1 MFLKKSLGKT
11 GICGVLCLGLAAV
24 SGAEALNAPGGSWF
38 SSEKIYQEGDL
49 VTVIVSETSQGV
61 QSASTDLNKSTS
73 LGLATTGLLSNS
85 LASTSAGLTSA
96 QKGGGNLA
104 REGKMTAMITTRV
117 EKVLPN
123 GTLAIA
129 GTQEI
134 EFDSGVQRISVKG
147 VARPRDIDSAN
158 RVYSYRL
165 ANAKIEYLGTGAL
178 NEKAR
183 TGYISRLLEWLWIF

>member
-1 MFLKKSLGKT
+1 MILLGAWCARPA
-11 GICGVLCLGLAAV
+11 GG
-24 SGAEALNAPGGSWF
+24 EALSAPGSWF
-38 SSEKIYQEGDL
+38 SSEKNYQEGDL

-73 LGLATTGLLSNS
+73 LGLATTGLLGN
-85 LASTSAGLTSA
+85 AVGSTSAGLTSA

-104 REGKMTAMITTRV
+104 RQGRMTAMITARV

-123 GTLAIA
+123 GSLTLSGA
-129 GTQEI
+129 QEI

-147 VARPRDIDSAN
+147 VARPRDIDAAN
-158 RVYSYRL
+158 QIYSYRL
-165 ANAKIEYLGTGAL
+165 ANAQIEYLGTGAL

-183 TGYISRLLEWLWIF
+183 TGYLSRFLEWLWIF

>member
-1 MFLKKSLGKT
+1 
-11 GICGVLCLGLAAV
+11 
-24 SGAEALNAPGGSWF
+24 
-38 SSEKIYQEGDL
+38 
-49 VTVIVSETSQGV
+49 
-61 QSASTDLNKSTS
+61 
-73 LGLATTGLLSNS
+73 
-85 LASTSAGLTSA
+85 
-96 QKGGGNLA
+96 
-104 REGKMTAMITTRV
+104 MTAMITTRV

-123 GTLAIA
+123 GTLANA

-165 ANAKIEYLGTGAL
+165 ANAQIEYLGTGAL

-183 TGYISRLLEWLWIF
+183 TGYISRFLEWLWIF